1 MPNSDRLDYHS
12 ELPGF
17 LGSIDNL
24 FSKIEAIMLATGVLL
39 MALNTC
45 INVVARFVF
54 GEGLFFAGEINRILI
69 ILITF
74 AGIGFAARLGRHIRM
89 SAFFDMLPDKGR
101 KFVMIIVAIATAIIM
116 FALAYFSF
124 QYVVSVYERGRI
136 LPALGFEIWWIYI
149 WVPLGFAITGLQYL
163 LTAYKNLISKEVYL
177 SSGVVD
183 GYADHEHDL

>member
-101 KFVMIIVAIATAIIM
+101 KFVMIIVAIVTAIIM

-124 QYVVSVYERGRI
+124 QYVVSIYERGRI

>member
-12 ELPGF
+12 ELPGL

-89 SAFFDMLPDKGR
+89 SAFFDMLPDGGR
-101 KFVMIIVAIATAIIM
+101 KWLMIIISLVTAAIM
-116 FALAYFSF
+116 FTLAYFSF
-124 QYVVSVYERGRI
+124 QYVVSVYGRGRI
-136 LPALGFEIWWIYI
+136 LPALGFEVWWIYI

-163 LTAYKNLISKEVYL
+163 LTTYKNLTSNKVYL

-183 GYADHEHDL
+183 GYTDHENDL

>member
-101 KFVMIIVAIATAIIM
+101 KFVMIVVSIVTAVIM

>member
-24 FSKIEAIMLATGVLL
+24 FSKIEAIMLAMGVLL

-101 KFVMIIVAIATAIIM
+101 KFVMIIVAIVTAIIM

-149 WVPLGFAITGLQYL
+149 WVPLGFAITGLQYF

>member
-54 GEGLFFAGEINRILI
+54 GEGLFFAGELNRILI

-101 KFVMIIVAIATAIIM
+101 KFVMIIVAIVTAIIM

>member
-24 FSKIEAIMLATGVLL
+24 FSKIEAIMLAMGVLL

-101 KFVMIIVAIATAIIM
+101 KFVMLIVAIVTAIIM

-149 WVPLGFAITGLQYL
+149 WVPLGFAITGLQYF

>member
-12 ELPGF
+12 ELPGI
-17 LGSIDNL
+17 LGNIDNFL
-24 FSKIEAIMLATGVLL
+24 SKIEAVMLAVGVLL

-54 GEGLFFAGEINRILI
+54 GEGLFFSGEINRILI

-74 AGIGFAARLGRHIRM
+74 AGIGYAARLGRHIRM

-101 KFVMIIVAIATAIIM
+101 KFVMVMISIITAIIM
-116 FALAYFSF
+116 LILAYFSF
-124 QYVVSVYERGRI
+124 QYLVSVYERGRI
-136 LPALGFEIWWIYI
+136 LPALGVEIWWIYI
-149 WVPLGFAITGLQYL
+149 WVPLGFTITGIQYF
-163 LTAYKNLISKEVYL
+163 LTAYKNLTSEKIYL

>member
-12 ELPGF
+12 ELPGV
-17 LGSIDNL
+17 LGTIDNF
-24 FSKIEAIMLATGVLL
+24 FSKVEAIMLATGVLL

-89 SAFFDMLPDKGR
+89 SAFFDMLPAKGR
-101 KFVMIIVAIATAIIM
+101 KWVMIVVSIITALIM
-116 FALAYFSF
+116 LALAYFSF
-124 QYVVSVYERGRI
+124 QYITSVYERGRI

-149 WVPLGFAITGLQYL
+149 WVPLGFAITALQYF
-163 LTAYKNLISKEVYL
+163 LTAYKNLISDDVYL

-183 GYADHEHDL
+183 GYTDHEHDI

>member
-24 FSKIEAIMLATGVLL
+24 LSKIEAVMLATGVLL

-45 INVVARFVF
+45 VNVVARFVF

-101 KFVMIIVAIATAIIM
+101 KFVMIIVSVVTAIIM
-116 FALAYFSF
+116 LILAYFSF
-124 QYVVSVYERGRI
+124 QYIISVYERGRI

-149 WVPLGFAITGLQYL
+149 WVPLGFAITGIQYF
-163 LTAYKNLISKEVYL
+163 LTAYKNLISDDVYL

-183 GYADHEHDL
+183 GYADNDLDL

>member
-1 MPNSDRLDYHS
+1 
-12 ELPGF
+12 
-17 LGSIDNL
+17 
-24 FSKIEAIMLATGVLL
+24 MLATGVLL

-101 KFVMIIVAIATAIIM
+101 KFVMIIVAIVTAIIM

>member
-24 FSKIEAIMLATGVLL
+24 FSKIEAIMLAMGVLL

-101 KFVMIIVAIATAIIM
+101 KFVMIIVAIVTAIIM

>member
-101 KFVMIIVAIATAIIM
+101 KFVMIVVSIVTAVIM

-177 SSGVVD
+177 SSSVVD

>member
-1 MPNSDRLDYHS
+1 MPNSDRLDYQS
-12 ELPGF
+12 ELPGL

-24 FSKIEAIMLATGVLL
+24 FSKVEAIMLATGVLL

-89 SAFFDMLPDKGR
+89 SAFFDMLPKKGR
-101 KFVMIIVAIATAIIM
+101 KFVMIVVSIITAVIM

-124 QYVVSVYERGRI
+124 QYIISVYERGRI

-149 WVPLGFAITGLQYL
+149 WVPLGFAITGIQYF
-163 LTAYKNLISKEVYL
+163 LTAYKNFISDDVYL
-177 SSGVVD
+177 SSGVAD

>member
-17 LGSIDNL
+17 LGSIDNV
-24 FSKIEAIMLATGVLL
+24 FSKIEAFMLATGVLL

-101 KFVMIIVAIATAIIM
+101 KFVMIVVSIVTAVIM

-183 GYADHEHDL
+183 GYADHEQDL

>member
-17 LGSIDNL
+17 LGTLDNFL
-24 FSKIEAIMLATGVLL
+24 SKIEAVMLATGVLL

-89 SAFFDMLPDKGR
+89 SAFFDMLPDSGR
-101 KFVMIIVAIATAIIM
+101 KFLMILISLITAVIM
-116 FALAYFSF
+116 FALAYFAF

-136 LPALGFEIWWIYI
+136 LPALGFKIWWIYI
-149 WVPLGFAITGLQYL
+149 WVPLGFAITGVQYL
-163 LTAYKNLISKEVYL
+163 LTAFKNLTSQKVYL

-183 GYADHEHDL
+183 GYTDHEQDL

>member
-54 GEGLFFAGEINRILI
+54 GEGLFFTGEINRILI

-101 KFVMIIVAIATAIIM
+101 KFVMIIVAIVTAIIM

-183 GYADHEHDL
+183 DYADHEHDL

>member
-101 KFVMIIVAIATAIIM
+101 KFVMIIVAIVTAIIM